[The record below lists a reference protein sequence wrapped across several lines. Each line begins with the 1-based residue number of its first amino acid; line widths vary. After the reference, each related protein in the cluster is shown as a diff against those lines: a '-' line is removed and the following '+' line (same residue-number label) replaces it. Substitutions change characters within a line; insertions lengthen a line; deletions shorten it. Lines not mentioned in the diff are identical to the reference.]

1 MTGLAFSPVNPT
13 VRSTHVRAFEVSQIS
28 LNAVAVL
35 PSLRVQICASTPVTI
50 GRKGRDQ

>member
-1 MTGLAFSPVNPT
+1 MTGLPPSPVNPT
-13 VRSTHVRAFEVSQIS
+13 VRSTHVRAFEASQVS

-35 PSLRVQICASTPVTI
+35 PSLRVQICATTPMTI